1 MCFSEYGRGYML
13 YALKKHCLYGSKY
26 LLNGYWNQK
35 AKGWFFKKTEFDRL
49 IGFGAVYIKSEEEE
63 PVEENTLNSS
73 ITEESFEYV
82 SADSEVTADTMPK
95 FSKIKN
101 SNGKTGWLLKNNFE
115 IIEEGLFNGGKRVN
129 NGYYLTNSEKK
140 SFMKQFFDI

>member
-1 MCFSEYGRGYML
+1 MESEKLRV
-13 YALKKHCLYGSKY
+13 
-26 LLNGYWNQK
+26 
-35 AKGWFFKKTEFDRL
+35 WFFKKTEFDRL

-101 SNGKTGWLLKNNFE
+101 SNGKIGWLLKNNFE